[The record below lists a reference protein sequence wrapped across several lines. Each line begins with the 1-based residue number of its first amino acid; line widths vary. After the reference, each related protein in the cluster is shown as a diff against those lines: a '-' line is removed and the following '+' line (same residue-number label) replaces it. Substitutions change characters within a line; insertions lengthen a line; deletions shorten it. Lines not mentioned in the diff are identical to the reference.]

1 MNFLKNILS
10 TLIGLFIFSFIA
22 IFLVVGI
29 VSSLSES
36 EKYVLEDN
44 SILHLKLN
52 KPVTEQEIDN
62 PLEEIGAFGES
73 SSMGLNKLKE
83 VIKNAASDSKIKG
96 IYLEVE
102 YFIGGMAT
110 LSEVRHELV
119 EFKKSGKFI
128 YSYAEYYTEG
138 AYYLASV
145 ADKIYLNPAGQLE
158 LNGLSANVTFY
169 KGMFDKFGIEPQV
182 FRVGEYKS
190 AVEPFIRKDLSPE
203 NELQLTELLDGLNNK
218 MLADISESRGIELP
232 QLKEMSAKM
241 TVREAIDAVEQKLID
256 EIIYEDELL
265 ANLSSAAEVDEPEL
279 VSYKNYKTTFSNY
292 KNTTN
297 KIAVIVA
304 EGDIVMG
311 KGDENTVGSDKFAK
325 LIREARKDKSVKAI
339 VMRVNS
345 LGGAFLASDVMWR
358 EIELAKKEK
367 PVIASMGDYATSG
380 GYYLAMPCDTIV
392 AQPNTITGSIGIF
405 GMLFNFSGLLE
416 DRIGIT
422 HDEVATGEYS
432 GILTV
437 TRSLTDAEKSI
448 FQKSLEQNYDTFVS
462 KAAEGRGMSVEDIK
476 KVASGRVWTGVQAKE
491 NGLIDLLGTYDD
503 AIQIAAEKAGI
514 TDDYKLKYYPESK
527 PFFEKLIQD
536 LEGQAKTSMVKSE
549 VGELYP
555 YIKSI
560 EKIKHFEGAQARFPI
575 EMEIN

>member
-10 TLIGLFIFSFIA
+10 TLIGLFLFSLIA
-22 IFLVVGI
+22 VFLVVGI

-62 PLEEIGAFGES
+62 PLEELGAFGES
-73 SSMGLNKLKE
+73 SSIGLNKLKE
-83 VIKNAASDSKIKG
+83 AINNASTDDQIKG

-102 YFIGGMAT
+102 YFFGGMAT
-110 LSEVRHELV
+110 LSEVRYEL
-119 EFKKSGKFI
+119 EQFKKSGKFI
-128 YSYAEYYTEG
+128 YAYAEYYTEG
-138 AYYLASV
+138 AYYLASI

-158 LNGLSANVTFY
+158 LNGLNANVTFY
-169 KGMFDKFGIEPQV
+169 KGMFDKFGIEPQI

-190 AVEPFIRKDLSPE
+190 AVEPYIRKDLSPE
-203 NELQLTELLDGLNNK
+203 NELQLTELLNGLNNT
-218 MLADISESRGIELP
+218 MLSDISASRGIELSV
-232 QLKEMSAKM
+232 LKEMSTKM
-241 TVREAIDAVEQKLID
+241 TVREAADAMEQKLID
-256 EIIYEDELL
+256 EIVYEDEFL
-265 ANLSSAAEVDEPEL
+265 ANLNSAAGVDEPQL
-279 VSYKNYKTTFSNY
+279 VSYKNYKNTFSNY
-292 KNTTN
+292 KSTTN

-339 VMRVNS
+339 VIRVNS
-345 LGGAFLASDVMWR
+345 LGGVFLASDVMWR

-380 GYYLAMPCDTIV
+380 GYYLAMPCDTII

-405 GMLFNFSGLLE
+405 GMLFNFSELLE

-422 HDEVATGEYS
+422 HDEVATGDYS
-432 GILTV
+432 GMLTV

-448 FQKSLEQNYDTFVS
+448 FQKSLEKNYDTFIA
-462 KAAEGRGMSVEDIK
+462 KAAEGRGMAIDDIQ
-476 KVASGRVWTGVQAKE
+476 KVASGRVWTGVLAKD
-491 NGLIDLLGTYDD
+491 NGLVDLLGNYDD
-503 AIQIAAEKAGI
+503 AIRIAAEKAGI
-514 TDDYKLKYYPESK
+514 TEDYKVRYYPESK
-527 PFFEKLIQD
+527 PFFEKLIED
-536 LEGQAKTSMVKSE
+536 LEGQAKASIVKSE
-549 VGELYP
+549 AGELYP
-555 YIKSI
+555 YIESLK
-560 EKIKHFEGAQARFPI
+560 KIKHLEGAQARFSL